1 MLRIGQLAERSGVS
15 VRALRY
21 YEEQGLLEAD
31 RTPAGQRAYPESA
44 AEKVRFFQ
52 QMYAAGL
59 TNRNIAALLSCMDT
73 GHTDAEQ
80 RHMLQQQRDFI
91 QGIGGT
97 VKQER
102 RRGGFRPDDMGRDI
116 TGWPGLSDG
125 KADQALPIAR
135 HQAADI
141 FLSLRNIRLHQPDA
155 YTRHLDYGC
164 GRNAIHA
171 ISPQSGE

>member
-31 RTPAGQRAYPESA
+31 RTPAGQRAYQESA

-59 TNRNIAALLSCMDT
+59 TSRDIVGLLPCIDT

-80 RHMLQQQRDFI
+80 RRMLQQRRDFI
-91 QGIGGT
+91 QGKLCELTIALG
-97 VKQER
+97 R
-102 RRGGFRPDDMGRDI
+102 LDDI
-116 TGWPGLSDG
+116 LAVVSTHP
-125 KADQALPIAR
+125 
-135 HQAADI
+135 
-141 FLSLRNIRLHQPDA
+141 
-155 YTRHLDYGC
+155 
-164 GRNAIHA
+164 
-171 ISPQSGE
+171 